1 MSQISIVLLF
11 ALLPVAGNLA
21 GIALAECVRTPK
33 WLIGASLHA
42 AAGIAIGVVSVQLM
56 PQILG
61 GTPAS
66 LIYGGF
72 AAGALLSLMLSTLV
86 ERQKKGARGTAAAWM
101 VWIAVGADL
110 VGDGVMTG
118 VGSTVTSALGFLIAL
133 SQSVANIPGGFAATA
148 NLRDDGVAR
157 KWRIAI
163 AALMVLPVLA
173 SAGLGFWLLQDAG
186 RVVQNGALAVIIGV
200 LLVTTVEDIVP
211 EADAPRPKRWI
222 STASFA
228 GGFAFLGLLSAYV

>member
-1 MSQISIVLLF
+1 MSELLIVLAF
-11 ALLPVAGNLA
+11 ALLPVAGNLV
-21 GIALAECVRTPK
+21 GIALAESVRTPK

-56 PQILG
+56 PRILG
-61 GTPAS
+61 NTPTAM
-66 LIYGGF
+66 IYGGF
-72 AAGALLSLMLSTLV
+72 AFGAVLSLMLSMLV
-86 ERQKKGARGTAAAWM
+86 QRQKKNARGTAAAWM

-118 VGSTVTSALGFLIAL
+118 VGSTVTSGLGFLIAL

-148 NLRDDGVAR
+148 NLRDDGVPR
-157 KWRIAI
+157 KWRIGI
-163 AALMVLPVLA
+163 AVLMVLPVVA

-186 RVVQNGALAVIIGV
+186 RVVQNTALAVIIGV

-211 EADAPRPKRWI
+211 EGDAPRPKRWI
-222 STASFA
+222 STAAFA
-228 GGFAFLGLLSAYV
+228 GGFALLGLLSAYV